1 MSEIVYCIPTYK
13 RENLPTL
20 DMLRAAGVDRDRIL
34 VSTQTEEDFGVI
46 CHRYF
51 KYCTP
56 LYREGKCVGD
66 NRNYLMER
74 CGQEGYNKIV
84 MLDDDIKSID
94 IVSGKKNRPLTPQEL
109 EPTFAYCFAQA
120 KRHNAPLWG
129 LYPVNNAFFQRTRTL
144 RRSILIGTV
153 MGITDNTLR
162 YDETYRIK
170 EDYELCCRV
179 MAQGRNC
186 MRFDVLSAN
195 AAHKSRGGC
204 KDEWNKQSRIVYA
217 HLLAEKYPTLIAL
230 SNKPGEVKFL
240 PPLEPILTP
249 SN

>member
-74 CGQEGYNKIV
+74 CEQEGYDKIV

-120 KRHNAPLWG
+120 KRYNAPLFG
-129 LYPVNNAFFQRTRTL
+129 FSYMTNPFFKSDAIYKQAL
-144 RRSILIGTV
+144 LQGTV
-153 MGITDNTLR
+153 MGFLDSKLR
-162 YDETYRIK
+162 FDESYIVK
-170 EDYELCCRV
+170 EDVELCCRLISSGLNV
-179 MAQGRNC
+179 L
-186 MRFDVLSAN
+186 RFDMLSAN

-204 KDEWNKQSRIVYA
+204 EEFWAKHWDEKCTI
-217 HLLAEKYPTLIAL
+217 TLIQHYPMIVKAL
-230 SNKPGEVKFL
+230 SSTRVALRRKMETL
-240 PPLEPILTP
+240 
-249 SN
+249 